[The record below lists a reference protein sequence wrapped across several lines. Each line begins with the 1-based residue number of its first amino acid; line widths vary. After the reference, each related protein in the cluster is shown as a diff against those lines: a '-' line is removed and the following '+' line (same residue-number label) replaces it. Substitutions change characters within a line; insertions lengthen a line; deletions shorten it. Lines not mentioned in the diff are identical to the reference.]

1 MPATDCSTLSDKDD
15 KMDLKEKVTAL
26 YDNKPARY
34 VKEDRILFNEFLEA
48 LNHGHI
54 RSAEKT
60 DGRWQANEWVKMGIL
75 VGFRMGI
82 LSEISWSDRKSFYD
96 KDTLQE
102 KSVTLADQIRIVPGG
117 TSMRNGCYIAPG
129 VAIMPPAFIN
139 IGAYIDSGTLIDSHA
154 LVGSCAQIGKNVH
167 ISAGAMIGGVIEPI
181 GSRPVIVEDNAF
193 VGGNTGLYEGV
204 IVMSRA
210 VIAPGTI
217 ITAATPVYDSVKG
230 DFLPK
235 DAGKAVTIPENA
247 VVVPGSRPLKANPDF
262 SVYCPIII
270 KYRDE
275 KTDLSVVLEQDIRGI
290 IS

>member
-1 MPATDCSTLSDKDD
+1 MELKIKINTLY
-15 KMDLKEKVTAL
+15 EA
-26 YDNKPARY
+26 KPAKYTR
-34 VKEDRILFNEFLEA
+34 EDRILFNEFLEA
-48 LNHGHI
+48 LNHGDI
-54 RSAEKT
+54 RSAEKVN
-60 DGRWQANEWVKMGIL
+60 GFWQANEWVKMGIL

-82 LSEISWSDRKSFYD
+82 LSEIAWSDRKSFYD

-102 KSVTLADQIRIVPGG
+102 KPITLADQIRIVPGG
-117 TSMRNGCYIAPG
+117 TSMRNGCYVASG

-154 LVGSCAQIGKNVH
+154 LVGSCAQIGKQVH

-181 GSRPVIVEDNAF
+181 GSRPVIIEDFAF
-193 VGGNTGLYEGV
+193 VGGNTGVYEGV
-204 IVMSRA
+204 IVLSKA

-217 ITAATPVYDSVKG
+217 ITAATPVFDSVRG

-235 DAGKAVTIPENA
+235 EPGKAVTIPENA
-247 VVVPGSRPLKANPDF
+247 VVVPGSRPLKSNPEF

-270 KYRDE
+270 KYRDD
-275 KTDLSVVLEQDIRGI
+275 KTDLSVILEQDIRGV